1 LVLLFVGVPLFLRMP
16 LTNDTELFD
25 LHAELVRSGGV
36 LYRDLLEPNLPGVVW
51 VHLAVRAVLGD
62 SPEAM
67 RLFDLLVFAG
77 ILALLARLVAL
88 AGGSSRAALWSVVGG
103 AGFYL
108 SVSEWC
114 HCQRDTWML
123 LPALGALCLRVGTLQ
138 RWESS
143 TATRVFAR
151 GGIEGVLW
159 GLAVWI
165 KPYALL
171 PAAAAWLAG
180 HRTRVAPLGR
190 VDLSPHYGRRVV
202 LMDAAGLL
210 AGGLAVGAVGIVWLV
225 QHGCWPA
232 FLETLREWNPRYFAA
247 GREHWTLPRLCAMV
261 LRLSPWFLL
270 HLVAV
275 PLSLLTLAGCWRR
288 SPGDG
293 NEGLDRRL
301 VISVSS
307 AAYLG
312 WTFQAFFLQHLFDY
326 VYVPSVLLA
335 GLVLA
340 GFSARAAVTS
350 RRRLR
355 FAWTV
360 FAVLA
365 LASSP
370 LLRQDRL
377 RLWDNCLS
385 ADATPRLRDQLAHFD
400 NPRREDLA
408 RVAEFLRR
416 AHVGPRDVCFY
427 NSDFVSLHRQLGL
440 RPPTRYAYLH
450 EILVFFPVRRA
461 QIQAELERSGHR
473 YVVTD
478 LVGCG
483 LPRRDAEAIGPEG
496 PLAPPPAYARARSA
510 GYPWSCPV
518 VYRAGTYLVHR
529 VGGE

>member
-1 LVLLFVGVPLFLRMP
+1 MP

-25 LHAELVRSGGV
+25 LHADLVRGGGV

-51 VHLAVRAVLGD
+51 VHLFVRAVLGD

-77 ILALLARLVAL
+77 ILTLLARLVVL

-123 LPALGALCLRVGTLQ
+123 LPALEALCLRVGTLQ
-138 RWESS
+138 RPESS
-143 TATRVFAR
+143 TATRVVAR
-151 GGIEGVLW
+151 SGIEGVLW

-165 KPYALL
+165 KPYVLL
-171 PAAAAWLAG
+171 PAVAAWLAG
-180 HRTRVAPLGR
+180 HRTRVAPLRR
-190 VDLSPHYGRRVV
+190 VDLSPHEGRRAV

-210 AGGLAVGAVGIVWLV
+210 AGGLVVGAVGSVWLV

-232 FLETLREWNPRYFAA
+232 FLDTLREWNPRYFAA
-247 GREHWTLPRLCAMV
+247 GREHWTLSRFCATG

-270 HLVAV
+270 HALAV
-275 PLSLLTLAGCWRR
+275 PLSLLTLAGRWRR
-288 SPGDG
+288 SSVDG
-293 NEGLDRRL
+293 PVDLDRRR
-301 VISVSS
+301 VIAVSA

-312 WTFQAFFLQHLFDY
+312 WTLQAFFLQHLFDY
-326 VYVPSVLLA
+326 VYVPPVLLA

-340 GFSARAAVTS
+340 CLSVSATAAS

-355 FAWTV
+355 FAWTA

-377 RLWDNCLS
+377 RLWDDCLT

-440 RPPTRYAYLH
+440 QPPTRYTYLH
-450 EILVFFPVRRA
+450 EIQVFFPERRA
-461 QIQAELERSGHR
+461 QIQADLARSRHR

-478 LVGCG
+478 LVSCG
-483 LPRRDAEAIGPEG
+483 MPRRDAEAIGPAG
-496 PLAPPPAYARARSA
+496 PLAPPPAYARSRPAS
-510 GYPWSCPV
+510 YPWSCPV

-529 VGGE
+529 VGGT